1 MSLISISYEIDN
13 SDGVFSIINN
23 LSLTNFIMCKITQ
36 NGLEFNL
43 SSDKKKCF
51 LIKKDDELLEDPP
64 LYYLNDIYLNQ
75 YFGKFLPKN

>member
-43 SSDKKKCF
+43 SSDKRNVF
-51 LIKKDDELLEDPP
+51 NKKDDELLEDP
-64 LYYLNDIYLNQ
+64 LYII
-75 YFGKFLPKN
+75 